1 MRMKPNHITM
11 TRLIKNCFNPSFLTL
26 LVLAGLMIIPTT
38 VSSQYNCVC
47 GECGRPCGSGHAPS
61 CSSYVSNTPTPGT
74 SRGSSGSSNDLQMQT
89 MQSMLQPFF
98 NTFFASLFAPPDDS
112 HQQELVNQTL
122 EHQRLIKQQEE
133 QKRLAA
139 EQAKK
144 AALERWLQLQSE
156 RKLQAEMEQGA
167 KIAQGAAMLSQM
179 QTVGGGGK
187 LEPFSVGSLTLD
199 LKPLDQKTYPTADLK
214 AWPRLL
220 CAAYFS
226 NLAKQSTK
234 DLDATFYADQAER
247 VMSGEPT
254 YLECKIPQVSNEKV
268 AKRMKEVEKMHSEMG
283 VKLKELQDIEFSII
297 ESKEKTR
304 NAELKKEEATTRL
317 NELQTH
323 AATTTPEEKSEM
335 DKQYDDAMKQL
346 HDAEQELIQAN
357 QSERDVLNKREQVKN
372 ELGNMRSQMQAMMQA
387 RPEE

>member
-1 MRMKPNHITM
+1 
-11 TRLIKNCFNPSFLTL
+11 
-26 LVLAGLMIIPTT
+26 
-38 VSSQYNCVC
+38 
-47 GECGRPCGSGHAPS
+47 
-61 CSSYVSNTPTPGT
+61 
-74 SRGSSGSSNDLQMQT
+74 MQT

-156 RKLQAEMEQGA
+156 RELQAEMEQGA